1 MGKLYQGT
9 ENWVYESDNGIIYSI
24 YKGIG
29 NGTARAACDSDL
41 VFIMLD
47 EYWEDNV
54 DDRFV
59 GFIRKA
65 KFFLSQLD
73 EIEELVE
80 SEVEK
85 FEKSHTVIV
94 HDIGKPRPFVDS
106 EDMLNDFFRFDRKEF
121 LNKYNDIR
129 ECDYDATA
137 KIVAK
142 KIASI
147 KDWE

>member
-1 MGKLYQGT
+1 MSKLYQGN
-9 ENWVYESDNGIIYSI
+9 ENWVFESDNGIHYSI
-24 YKGIG
+24 YRGIG
-29 NGTARAACDSDL
+29 YGTAKEKCDSDL
-41 VFIMLD
+41 TFIMLD
-47 EYWEDNV
+47 EYWEDDI

-59 GFIRKA
+59 GFVRGCC
-65 KFFLSQLD
+65 FNSGLRD
-73 EIEELVE
+73 ETEELIE
-80 SEVEK
+80 DEVEK